1 MQTTTTLPSTPID
14 SLAADPSQAARSTC
28 LLIKV
33 DKLQLIVPRVLVAEV
48 VDLEGV
54 NFSSSVNKDI
64 KMFEWRDYQ
73 VPLVSANLLSEECS
87 IQIQRHSKI
96 IVLHAVVNREK
107 LPFYAFIAS
116 TNPRL
121 VVVST
126 SSIEESG
133 PGQSAGFSPVL
144 MQVMVEGEM
153 AAIPRVRQI
162 EKFILESM
170 AARS

>member
-1 MQTTTTLPSTPID
+1 MD
-14 SLAADPSQAARSTC
+14 ASQAARSTC

-48 VDLEGV
+48 VELEGI
-54 NFSSSVNKDI
+54 NFSSSLNKDI

-87 IQIQRHSKI
+87 TQIHRHSKI

-121 VVVST
+121 VVVSA
-126 SSIEESG
+126 SSIEERK
-133 PGQSAGFSPVL
+133 GQTQPAGFSPVL
-144 MQVMVEGEM
+144 MPVIVEGEM
-153 AAIPRVRQI
+153 AAIPRVHQI

-170 AARS
+170 ASRG